1 MALKGKLQDI
11 RLTQFLNLVK
21 LARKTGCLSL
31 RSSQGNAILFF
42 REGKL
47 VHAALTKNANEE
59 PGGDLYTLLVRSGKV
74 QASQI
79 DAVFPNGASAD
90 DKQLGM
96 RLINAGLVSRND
108 ILRIVRKNM
117 LDVVYETLTWEEG
130 AFEFQP
136 NATPPPERLAVPITL
151 DNIILE
157 GDRHR
162 EEMVELKE
170 DLPSLDITLRFAE
183 GPRANLV
190 NINLSP
196 DEWRVISFINPRHS
210 VADIARYSGLSEFE
224 TRRIVHKLLKNGLVE
239 VAGKATVQEAAAGN
253 SHSRSRAA
261 RTTATKRQQSRPAG
275 RRPAMKPKR
284 PDVEKSVVNRLIK
297 FIRGL

>member
-1 MALKGKLQDI
+1 MALKGQLQDI

-31 RSSQGNAILFF
+31 RSPQGNAVLYF

-47 VHAALTKNANEE
+47 IHAALTKDAREE

-74 QASQI
+74 QAHQI
-79 DAVFPNGASAD
+79 DAIFPNGASAD

-108 ILRIVRKNM
+108 ILRVVRKNM

-130 AFEFQP
+130 AFEFHP
-136 NATPPPERLAVPITL
+136 NAAPAPERLAVPITL

-170 DLPSLDITLRFAE
+170 ELPSLDIILRFAE

-196 DEWRVISFINPRHS
+196 EEWRVISFINPRHS

-239 VAGKATVQEAAAGN
+239 VAGKAEASPAGN
-253 SHSRSRAA
+253 SRSGTRHTRPTTSRPQSRAQ
-261 RTTATKRQQSRPAG
+261 TAA
-275 RRPAMKPKR
+275 RPAMKAKR